1 MMQDHV
7 ANPDHTAADHMALL
21 AKINREIAVA
31 RRADQSRSL
40 DLFDCRE
47 TWARAP
53 SSRHLV

>member
-1 MMQDHV
+1 V
-7 ANPDHTAADHMALL
+7 P
-21 AKINREIAVA
+21 IRVA